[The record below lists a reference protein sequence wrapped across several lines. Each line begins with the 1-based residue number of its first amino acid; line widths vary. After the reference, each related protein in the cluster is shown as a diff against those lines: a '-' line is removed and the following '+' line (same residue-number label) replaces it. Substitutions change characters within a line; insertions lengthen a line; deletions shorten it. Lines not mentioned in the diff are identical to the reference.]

1 MNHDLTLSGQG
12 RPDDAER
19 KLEQLAQRAMRA
31 HENFQA
37 SMRQALSHALEAGQ
51 ALLEA
56 KALRPEGQWT
66 KWLTANFR
74 PSVATARG
82 YMRLATLWPH
92 VVGGDQESVLDLTY
106 TEALRL
112 IRGKPNADG
121 RLNTGRSAERRKLA
135 APATPID
142 AANGRAE
149 GGAEKT
155 DGSVPPAEVADEPL
169 SRFGQLLHQAI
180 AELRRVVETQRS
192 DSSYARHLL
201 QPLERIHQGLASY
214 RRHWDDLTP
223 RR

>member
-37 SMRQALSHALEAGQ
+37 SMRQALAHALEAGQ

-56 KALRPEGQWT
+56 KALCPEGRWT
-66 KWLTANFR
+66 KWRIANFR
-74 PSVATARG
+74 PSAGTARG
-82 YMRLATLWPH
+82 YMRLATLWPQL
-92 VVGGDQESVLDLTY
+92 GGDQQSIVDLTY

-135 APATPID
+135 DPATSLD
-142 AANGRAE
+142 AANGRGE

-155 DGSVPPAEVADEPL
+155 DGSVPRAEVADEPL
-169 SRFGQLLHQAI
+169 SRFGQLLHLAI

-214 RRHWDDLTP
+214 RWHWDDSTP